1 MAELRKEFTIVNRL
15 GLHAR
20 ASAELVKL
28 TNSFVARVTLTK
40 GAMTVDGKSILGI
53 MSLAAG
59 QGTRI
64 IVHCEGNDCTA
75 AMDAIGELIKNC
87 FGEGE

>member
-1 MAELRKEFTIVNRL
+1 MVDVTKEFKIINRL

-20 ASAELVKL
+20 ASAELVKV
-28 TNSFVARVTLTK
+28 TNRFASRVTISK
-40 GAMTVDGKSILGI
+40 GSMTVDGKSILGI

-59 QGTRI
+59 MGTEIR
-64 IVHCEGNDCTA
+64 VHCEGNDCK
-75 AMDAIGELIKNC
+75 DAIAAIETLINNC

>member
-1 MAELRKEFTIVNRL
+1 MVYVTKEFKIINRL

-20 ASAELVKL
+20 ASAELVKV
-28 TNSFVARVTLTK
+28 TNRFTSRVTISK
-40 GAMTVDGKSILGI
+40 GSMTVDGKSILGI

-59 QGTRI
+59 IGTEI
-64 IVHCEGNDCTA
+64 TVHCEGNDCKAAITA
-75 AMDAIGELIKNC
+75 IEHLINDC

>member
-1 MAELRKEFTIVNRL
+1 MADVTKEFKIINRL

-20 ASAELVKL
+20 ASAELVKV
-28 TNSFVARVTLTK
+28 TNRFNSRVTLSK
-40 GAMTVDGKSILGI
+40 GSMTVDGKSILGI

-59 QGTRI
+59 MGTEI
-64 IVHCEGNDCTA
+64 TVHCEGADCKA
-75 AMDAIGELIKNC
+75 AIEAIEALIKNC

>member
-1 MAELRKEFTIVNRL
+1 MVELKREFTIINRL

-28 TNSFVARVTLTK
+28 TNQYDARVTLSK
-40 GAMTVDGKSILGI
+40 GSMTADGKSILGI

-59 QGTRI
+59 MGTEVL
-64 IVHCEGNDCTA
+64 VHCEGADCTQ
-75 AMDAIGELIKNC
+75 AMDAIGALIRNY

>member
-1 MAELRKEFTIVNRL
+1 MTELKREFTIVNRL

-28 TNSFVARVTLTK
+28 TNTFAARVTLSK
-40 GAMTVDGKSILGI
+40 GSMTVDGKSILGI

-59 QGTRI
+59 QGTQI
-64 IVHCEGNDCTA
+64 LVHCEGSDCNE
-75 AMDAIGELIKNC
+75 AMEAIGSLIQNF

>member
-1 MAELRKEFTIVNRL
+1 MGELKREYTIINRL

-28 TNSFVARVTLTK
+28 TSQFQSRVTLSK
-40 GAMTVDGKSILGI
+40 GTMTVDGKSILGI

-59 QGTRI
+59 KGAQIT
-64 IVHCEGNDCTA
+64 VCAEGR
-75 AMDAIGELIKNC
+75 DAQEALGSIGELIANY

>member
-1 MAELRKEFTIVNRL
+1 MGELKREYTIVNRL

-28 TNSFVARVTLTK
+28 TNQFRARVTLSK
-40 GAMTVDGKSILGI
+40 GSMTVDGKSILGL
-53 MSLAAG
+53 MSLAAAK
-59 QGTRI
+59 GTKI
-64 IVHCEGNDCTA
+64 MVHCEGGDA
-75 AMDAIGELIKNC
+75 PEAMDAIGALIANC

>member
-1 MAELRKEFTIVNRL
+1 MAEHRKEFTIVNRL

-28 TNSFVARVTLTK
+28 TNTFASRVTLSK
-40 GAMTVDGKSILGI
+40 GSMTVDGKSILGI

-59 QGTRI
+59 KGSEI
-64 IVHCEGNDCTA
+64 MVHCEGSDCQEA
-75 AMDAIGELIKNC
+75 INAIGDLIKNC

>member
-1 MAELRKEFTIVNRL
+1 MVELRKEFTIVNRL

-28 TNSFVARVTLTK
+28 TNQYNARVTLSK
-40 GAMTVDGKSILGI
+40 GSMTADGKSILGI

-59 QGTRI
+59 IGSEIT
-64 IVHCEGNDCTA
+64 VHCEGDDCA
-75 AMDAIGELIKNC
+75 EAMDSIGRLIANF

>member
-1 MAELRKEFTIVNRL
+1 MGELKREYTIVNRL

-28 TNSFVARVTLTK
+28 TNEFRARVTLSK
-40 GAMTVDGKSILGI
+40 GSMTVDGKSILGL

-59 QGTRI
+59 QGTKI
-64 IVHCEGNDCTA
+64 MVHCEGGDATE
-75 AMDAIGELIKNC
+75 AMDAIGELIANC
-87 FGEGE
+87 FGEG